1 MVGKQGSLAYTF
13 KQGFALIGAVQK
25 IESPRN
31 IALPIYEYRSKD
43 TGGCPHCAEPF
54 EVFQKVADD
63 PLSQCPECGTPL
75 RKVISAPN
83 LASPSPSLDPK
94 NLEKHG
100 FTQYRKSGKGTYEKT
115 AGKGPRTITKD

>member
-1 MVGKQGSLAYTF
+1 M
-13 KQGFALIGAVQK
+13 
-25 IESPRN
+25 
-31 IALPIYEYRSKD
+31 PIYEYRSKNLD
-43 TGGCPHCAEPF
+43 GCAHCNESF
-54 EVFQKVADD
+54 EVFQK
-63 PLSQCPECGTPL
+63 LSDAELSNCPQCGSAV